1 MGVEQRGVRDGVEQ
15 EGAGQHLLVRGDGL
29 PVRPRPGGLAG
40 DGGPVA
46 NDGRV
51 VAGLDGVV
59 QDARQVRRRPGE
71 QRGGDP
77 GVAVEPD
84 GDRQRLHHG
93 PAGQLVAERDGAGT
107 DLQHTDALGLGDGA
121 EIRAERAQQRLLD
134 LRGDDR
140 QLLDDLPRG
149 GSQPVHAGQDGVD
162 DGPRHRVVR

>member
-1 MGVEQRGVRDGVEQ
+1 MAD
-15 EGAGQHLLVRGDGL
+15 
-29 PVRPRPGGLAG
+29 
-40 DGGPVA
+40 
-46 NDGRV
+46 DGRV

-59 QDARQVRRRPGE
+59 QDARQVGRRPGE

-93 PAGQLVAERDGAGT
+93 PAGQLVAERDGAGA

-149 GSQPVHAGQDGVD
+149 GGQPVHAGQDGVD
-162 DGPRHRVVR
+162 DGPRAPGRPVRRGPR